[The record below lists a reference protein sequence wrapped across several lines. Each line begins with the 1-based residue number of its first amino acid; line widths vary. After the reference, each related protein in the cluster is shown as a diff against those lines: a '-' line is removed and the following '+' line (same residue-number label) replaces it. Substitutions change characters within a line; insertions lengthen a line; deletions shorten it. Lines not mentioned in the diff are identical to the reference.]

1 MKIKTKT
8 NFYLNIFNLSNL
20 GLFLILT
27 GIFVDAISSH
37 NDAFEASFE
46 SLQLA
51 TKYQLFSGL
60 FLLLVAWKK
69 IPNFG
74 VTMIA
79 LGVTAFS
86 ISIEISA
93 LLGINL
99 GFVTPLGGAIM
110 ILGWIV
116 FIFHCIRHGI

>member
-8 NFYLNIFNLSNL
+8 NFNIFNLSNL

>member
-1 MKIKTKT
+1 MKIKNIT
-8 NFYLNIFNLSNL
+8 NFYLNLFNLSNL

-37 NDAFEASFE
+37 NNAFEANLE

>member
-1 MKIKTKT
+1 LKIKTKT

-46 SLQLA
+46 SLQQA

-69 IPNFG
+69 IPSFG
-74 VTMIA
+74 VTIIA
-79 LGVTAFS
+79 LGVTVFS
-86 ISIEISA
+86 LSIELSA
-93 LLGINL
+93 LLGLNL
-99 GFVTPLGGAIM
+99 GFLTPLGGATMIM
-110 ILGWIV
+110 GWIV

>member
-74 VTMIA
+74 VTVIA

>member
-1 MKIKTKT
+1 LKIKTKT
-8 NFYLNIFNLSNL
+8 NFYLKIFNFSNL

>member
-60 FLLLVAWKK
+60 FLLLIAWKK

>member
-1 MKIKTKT
+1 LKIKTKT

>member
-1 MKIKTKT
+1 LKIKTKT

-60 FLLLVAWKK
+60 FLLLVAWKE

-74 VTMIA
+74 VTVIA

>member
-1 MKIKTKT
+1 LKIKTKT
-8 NFYLNIFNLSNL
+8 NFNIFNLSNL

>member
-1 MKIKTKT
+1 MNTKSKTS
-8 NFYLNIFNLSNL
+8 FYLNLFNLSNL
-20 GLFLILT
+20 GLLLILT

-37 NDAFEASFE
+37 NNAFEANLE

-69 IPNFG
+69 IPSFG

-116 FIFHCIRHGI
+116 FIFHCIRDGI

>member
-1 MKIKTKT
+1 MKIKHIT
-8 NFYLNIFNLSNL
+8 NFYLNLFNPSNL
-20 GLFLILT
+20 GLLLILT

-37 NDAFEASFE
+37 NNAFEANLE

-69 IPNFG
+69 IPSFG

-79 LGVTAFS
+79 LGVTVFS
-86 ISIEISA
+86 FSIEISA
-93 LLGINL
+93 LLGFNL
-99 GFVTPLGGAIM
+99 GFLTPLGGAIM

-116 FIFHCIRHGI
+116 FIFHCIRDGI

>member
-1 MKIKTKT
+1 LKTKSNT
-8 NFYLNIFNLSNL
+8 NFYLNLFNLSNL
-20 GLFLILT
+20 GLLLILT

-37 NDAFEASFE
+37 NNAFEANLE

-69 IPNFG
+69 IPSFG

-79 LGVTAFS
+79 LGVTVFS
-86 ISIEISA
+86 LSIELSA
-93 LLGINL
+93 LLDLNL
-99 GFVTPLGGAIM
+99 GFLTPLGGAIM

-116 FIFHCIRHGI
+116 FIFHCIRDGI

>member
-1 MKIKTKT
+1 LKIKHIT
-8 NFYLNIFNLSNL
+8 NFYLNLFNPSNL
-20 GLFLILT
+20 GLLLILT

-37 NDAFEASFE
+37 NNAFEANLE

-69 IPNFG
+69 IPSFG

-79 LGVTAFS
+79 LGVTVFS
-86 ISIEISA
+86 FSIEISA
-93 LLGINL
+93 LLGLNL
-99 GFVTPLGGAIM
+99 GFLTPLGGAIM

-116 FIFHCIRHGI
+116 FIFHSIRDGI

>member
-1 MKIKTKT
+1 LKIKTKT
-8 NFYLNIFNLSNL
+8 NFNIFNLSNL

-74 VTMIA
+74 VTVIA